1 MASASPEKSLH
12 LSDPSVRV
20 QVSAAPSSTLGIFLI
35 VGRENDGGFVSGTC
49 FYLQR
54 PSGRY
59 VITANHVV
67 RNADSIA
74 ARVGESWARLKI
86 VRQDRSTDLAALS
99 TDDDLPIAPLRLR
112 ADSARTGELV
122 GIVGFPIPDVLGISS
137 STSVQGKVE
146 NYDANPGGISG
157 FWVSAPAGPG
167 NSGGPVLD
175 STGRVIGIVAY
186 ARTDGSM
193 AFAVHGFY
201 ILKLLGEETP

>member
-1 MASASPEKSLH
+1 MASASPEESLH
-12 LSDPSVRV
+12 FADPSARV
-20 QVSAAPSSTLGIFLI
+20 LVSGIPTSTLGIFLL

-67 RNADSIA
+67 RDAESIA
-74 ARVGESWARLKI
+74 VRVGQAWTNLKI
-86 VRQDRSTDLAALS
+86 VRQDRSTDLAALRA
-99 TDDDLPIAPLRLR
+99 DDDLTAAPLQLR
-112 ADSARTGELV
+112 PNSARIGEQV
-122 GIVGFPIPDVLGISS
+122 DIFGYPIPDVLGISAI
-137 STSVQGKVE
+137 THVYGKVE

-157 FWVSAPAGPG
+157 FWISAPAGPG

-175 STGRVIGIVAY
+175 STGRVIGIIAY

-201 ILKLLGEETP
+201 ILKLLGEEMP